1 MFNPKMGTKY
11 ASKFR
16 VIFTELAKK
25 NKMSLVSFLMKRLG
39 MTNISYPLNSFQVK
53 NRISSAGKEMVNVV
67 PLAISELMLITIL

>member
-11 ASKFR
+11 ASEFR
-16 VIFTELAKK
+16 VIFSEFAKK

-39 MTNISYPLNSFQVK
+39 TTNISYPLNSFQVK

>member
-1 MFNPKMGTKY
+1 MGTKY
-11 ASKFR
+11 ASEFR
-16 VIFTELAKK
+16 VIFSEFAKK

>member
-11 ASKFR
+11 ASEFR
-16 VIFTELAKK
+16 VILSELAKK

>member
-11 ASKFR
+11 ASEFR
-16 VIFTELAKK
+16 VIFSELAKK

-39 MTNISYPLNSFQVK
+39 MTNISYPLNSFQLRD
-53 NRISSAGKEMVNVV
+53 RISSAGKEMVNVV